1 MKTEAI
7 SGLNNTN
14 SNRNELQGDVG
25 IDRNGEGEI
34 VSEDLKAEEKE
45 RAKVELTPEEELRE
59 IESEAATRQQEINRL
74 VGSIG
79 ETKTKLREAREGL
92 GLPQTDED
100 PPSVFSSRDKLNKLQ
115 AEQATLATRMS
126 ELRQSLGSEIQTDEN
141 SQEVRENQEQR
152 ETVMETARAD
162 RADLLKNS
170 IFSRTK
176 DFVTS
181 PLFLKALNYV
191 PVIADVGLA
200 SGAFLGREGSRKIG
214 GGERFCYTAA
224 LGMALLSYFHAYEGN
239 LTAAGIDTVIINA
252 IMTIDTA
259 PVAIKKAAEALEQKS
274 PKIAHMMNAVGDF
287 LLKKREELVNLKEL
301 LKRNPVVL
309 SPEGNA
315 P

>member
-115 AEQATLATRMS
+115 AEQATLATRVS

-141 SQEVRENQEQR
+141 SQEV
-152 ETVMETARAD
+152 
-162 RADLLKNS
+162 
-170 IFSRTK
+170 
-176 DFVTS
+176 
-181 PLFLKALNYV
+181 
-191 PVIADVGLA
+191 
-200 SGAFLGREGSRKIG
+200 
-214 GGERFCYTAA
+214 
-224 LGMALLSYFHAYEGN
+224 
-239 LTAAGIDTVIINA
+239 
-252 IMTIDTA
+252 
-259 PVAIKKAAEALEQKS
+259 
-274 PKIAHMMNAVGDF
+274 
-287 LLKKREELVNLKEL
+287 
-301 LKRNPVVL
+301 
-309 SPEGNA
+309 
-315 P
+315 